1 MAKAATP
8 WGPAQLLEELKLPQ
22 RAGEKRFSSVVQLL
36 EVDGGE
42 RLVRFAY
49 TTNGSARRGPVTLRL
64 RDLERLRAG
73 LAERPALAEA
83 LGLRPP

>member
-8 WGPAQLLEELKLPQ
+8 WGPAELVEELTVAQ

-36 EVDGGE
+36 EAPGGE

-49 TTNGSARRGPVTLRL
+49 TTGGSARRGPVTLRG
-64 RDLERLRAG
+64 RDLDRLREG
-73 LAERPALAEA
+73 LAKRPALAEA
-83 LGLRPP
+83 LGLKPP

>member
-8 WGPAQLLEELKLPQ
+8 WGPAELVEELTVAQ

-36 EVDGGE
+36 EAPGGE

-49 TTNGSARRGPVTLRL
+49 TTGGSARRGPVTLRK
-64 RDLERLRAG
+64 RDLDRLREG
-73 LAERPALAEA
+73 LAKRPALAEA
-83 LGLRPP
+83 LGLKPP